1 MNELPDTIIPGAPA
15 TALAPMQDVTDK
27 PFMDVIASYG
37 PPDLFFTEFFR
48 VHEHSRLD
56 KKVLSS
62 ITENLTGR
70 PVFAQL
76 IGENLRDLARTVD
89 DLRPYPIS
97 GIDLNLGCPAPKVYK
112 KNVGGGL
119 LRDPIQLDGI
129 LGLLRDK
136 VEGRFT
142 VKMRT
147 GFEDT
152 RYFDRL
158 IGLIEKH
165 SVDLL
170 SLHARTVKDSYKSRV
185 DYSYIKTAVDCLSC
199 PVFANGNITSVL
211 KAKKVLDYTGCRGIM
226 IGRSAIRNP
235 WIFQQFRQHHQSLPV
250 FKPTLS
256 DVRAY
261 IDGLFTSTWTEGI
274 PETAHVARM
283 KKFLNFVAL
292 GVDEEGQFLYE
303 IRRAKTEAEFFSICD
318 KFLIEAGNA
327 EKFFSSEPH
336 KGLVARPNCEN
347 AEIIDLPAC
356 CS

>member
-1 MNELPDTIIPGAPA
+1 MPNLPATILPSAPA

-27 PFMDVIASYG
+27 PFMDVIAGYG
-37 PPDLFFTEFFR
+37 PPDYFFTEFFR

-56 KKVLSS
+56 KKVLRS

-76 IGENLRDLARTVD
+76 IGENLRDLARTVE
-89 DLRPYPIS
+89 DLRPHPVA

-119 LRDPIQLDGI
+119 LRDPDILDGI
-129 LGLLRDK
+129 LGMLREK
-136 VEGRFT
+136 VGGLFT

-152 RYFDRL
+152 RHFDRL
-158 IGLIEKH
+158 VALMEKH

-185 DYSYIKTAVDCLSC
+185 DYSFIKTAVERLPC
-199 PVFANGNITSVL
+199 PVLANGNITSVD
-211 KAKKVLDYTGCRGIM
+211 KAQRVLDYTDCRGVM

-235 WIFQQFRQHHQSLPV
+235 WFFQQFRQHCQGVPV
-250 FKPTLS
+250 FRPALR
-256 DVRAY
+256 DVRGY
-261 IDGLFTSTWTEGI
+261 IDGLFASTWAKGI
-274 PETAHVARM
+274 PEAAHVARM

-292 GVDEEGQFLYE
+292 GVDAEGQFLYQ
-303 IRRAKTEAEFFSICD
+303 IRRARTEAEFFSICD
-318 KFLIEAGNA
+318 KFLIDGGNA
-327 EKFFSSEPH
+327 DRPFADEPH
-336 KGLVARPNCEN
+336 QGLVARPNCES
-347 AEIIDLPAC
+347 AEVVDLPAC
-356 CS
+356 CA

>member
-1 MNELPDTIIPGAPA
+1 MHDLPETLLPGAPA

-27 PFMDVIASYG
+27 PFMDVIAGYG
-37 PPDLFFTEFFR
+37 PPDYFFTEFFR

-56 KKVLSS
+56 KKVLLS
-62 ITENLTGR
+62 ITENLTTR

-89 DLRPYPIS
+89 DLQPYPVA

-119 LRDPIQLDGI
+119 LRDPDGLDAI
-129 LGLLRDK
+129 LGMLRDK
-136 VEGRFT
+136 VQGRFT

-152 RYFDRL
+152 RHFDRL
-158 IGLIEKH
+158 IQLMEKH

-185 DYSYIKTAVDCLSC
+185 DYSYIKKAVARLAC
-199 PVFANGNITSVL
+199 PVLANGNITSVG
-211 KAKKVLDYTGCRGIM
+211 KAQKVLDYTGCRGVM

-235 WIFQQFRQHHQSLPV
+235 WIFRQFREHCQGLPR
-250 FKPTLS
+250 FQPTLA
-256 DVRAY
+256 DVRGY
-261 IDGLFTSTWTEGI
+261 IDGLFSSTWAEGI
-274 PETAHVARM
+274 PENAHVARM

-292 GVDEEGQFLYE
+292 GVDMEGQFLYQ
-303 IRRAKTEAEFFSICD
+303 IRRAKTQADFFAVCDAFLVEDGKGALPFAE
-318 KFLIEAGNA
+318 
-327 EKFFSSEPH
+327 EPH
-336 KGLVARPNCEN
+336 AGLVARPNCES
-347 AEIIDLPAC
+347 AEVVDLPVSCA
-356 CS
+356 